1 MLRRGSPPRY
11 AALLEGRSFDWSLA
25 LAAVAI
31 GVLIYLL
38 DDRTN
43 WSNGFG
49 FDGRFYGELAK
60 NFPQAVFGHGQVT
73 PPGLGEY
80 TGPHLT
86 GVDSYYAYR
95 LVPSGLVWL
104 GLQVTTLAPTDGHV
118 VGLFA
123 ALDALMY
130 GLATFCWCR
139 SAGLLG
145 LGRREKLVGAIG
157 LVVSFAVLRT
167 GGYYPV
173 LTDQVALG
181 LGALSFYLWLRG
193 DTVALAVCVVAACFT
208 WPFHIVIGPLLLL
221 FGPPAGIRGAFARDS
236 AQPSGPSWRG
246 WRPAPFPA
254 AVGAVAALAA
264 LVTLTAIQLSGYG
277 SHEGTEQLPL
287 FPLSALIV
295 SAYVFAVFALLLPQS
310 VSKLIAILRSIR
322 PGRLAWAVGVV
333 AFVLV
338 AGRLIASRPGFATT
352 ELFKDAFWS
361 TTLDP
366 GIFIVVLVSYWG
378 IPILALLADLPRA
391 AADSWRLGP
400 AMAAV
405 VGAGLLGVFTTQPR
419 EIVDVIPF
427 LLLPGVLAYRRLCGL
442 SNLSI
447 GVFFGASLLLSRIW
461 LPIGD
466 LSTNLGLL
474 QEFPAQ
480 SYYMTLGAW
489 TPPSTYAMQLGGVL
503 AIAVA
508 MWLLARARLPGAA
521 ADR

>member
-1 MLRRGSPPRY
+1 MDRRRPPGGRGKT
-11 AALLEGRSFDWSLA
+11 LLEGRSFDWTLA

-31 GVLIYLL
+31 GILIYLL

-95 LVPSGLVWL
+95 WLPSGLVWL
-104 GLQVTTLAPTDGHV
+104 GLQVTALSPTDGHV
-118 VGLFA
+118 VGMFA

-139 SAGLLG
+139 AAGLLG

-193 DTVALAVCVVAACFT
+193 NTVALAICVVAACFT

-221 FGPPAGIRGAFARDS
+221 FPPPPGVRGAFAS
-236 AQPSGPSWRG
+236 GSEPPGPSWRE
-246 WRPAPFPA
+246 WRPARFPA
-254 AVGAVAALAA
+254 AVGAVIGLATLAA
-264 LVTLTAIQLSGYG
+264 LIAIQLGGYE

-295 SAYVFAVFALLLPQS
+295 AAYFFAVFALLLPQS
-310 VSKLIAILRSIR
+310 LAKLVAILRSIR
-322 PGRLAWAVGVV
+322 LGRLAWAVGVV

-338 AGRLIASRPGFATT
+338 AGRLIAARPGFATT

-378 IPILALLADLPRA
+378 ILILALLADLPRA
-391 AADSWRLGP
+391 AAVSWRLGP

-442 SNLSI
+442 SDLSI
-447 GVFFGASLLLSRIW
+447 VVFFWASLLLSRIW

-474 QEFPAQ
+474 QDFPAQ
-480 SYYMTLGAW
+480 KYYMTLGAW

-503 AIAVA
+503 AIGAA
-508 MWLLARARLPGAA
+508 MWLLARSRRSGAT
-521 ADR
+521 ADP